1 LLHSRFPANDAMRT
15 TIDLPDDLLKQAKIF
30 AVQRGSSLR
39 DLVAAGLRAEMAR
52 ADSLAPARPALPALT
67 LPADAP
73 LLRMSAAD
81 ISAALAAEEALDDA
95 ARLG

>member
-1 LLHSRFPANDAMRT
+1 MRT
-15 TIDLPDDLLKQAKIF
+15 TIDLPDELLKQAKIL
-30 AVQRGSSLR
+30 AVQRGATLR

-52 ADSLAPARPALPALT
+52 TDIAAPLVLPLPAIA

-73 LLRMSAAD
+73 VLHMSPAD
-81 ISAALAAEEALDDA
+81 ISQASQFEEAEDDS